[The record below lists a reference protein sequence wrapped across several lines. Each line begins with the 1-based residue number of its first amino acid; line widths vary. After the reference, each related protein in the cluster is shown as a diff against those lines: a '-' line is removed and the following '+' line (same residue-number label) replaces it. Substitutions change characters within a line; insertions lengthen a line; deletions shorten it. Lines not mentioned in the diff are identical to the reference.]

1 MDPMEA
7 MEAELQL
14 ATEIYSLIVTYLV
27 TYSFQIFAAI
37 IIVFVGFMLGRK
49 GQALV
54 LALCQKKDLDITL
67 SRFFASCAKIAII
80 VSAFVIAL
88 PKLGIQI
95 TPFVAAIGALGL
107 GAGLAVQGLL
117 SNYGAG
123 LSIILSRPFVV
134 GDTIRLL
141 GVWGIVKEVH
151 LGFTMLTNEDG
162 EIITIPNKHIVGE
175 IIHNSHEDTM
185 LELVIGIAYSS
196 NTQLAISAIK
206 KKLAELEGLSQ
217 SRSIQ
222 IGIEEFGDSSINIG
236 VRCWVKTELFHEIK
250 FAGNQAMLEA
260 LEEIG
265 ITIPFP
271 QREVRMLS

>member
-1 MDPMEA
+1 MDALGE
-7 MEAELQL
+7 ELQL
-14 ATEIYSLIVTYLV
+14 ATEAYTLIVTYLV
-27 TYSFQIFAAI
+27 TYSFQIVAAI
-37 IIVFVGFMLGRK
+37 IIIAIGFILGRK
-49 GQALV
+49 GNTLV
-54 LALCQKKDLDITL
+54 LALCEKKSLDITL
-67 SRFFASCAKIAII
+67 SRFFASCARIAII

-151 LGFTMLTNEDG
+151 LGFTRLTNEDG

-206 KKLAELEGLSQ
+206 KKLSELEGLSQ
-217 SRSIQ
+217 TRAIQ
-222 IGIEEFGDSSINIG
+222 IGIEAFDDSSINIG
-236 VRCWVKTELFHEIK
+236 VRCWVKTELFHEVK
-250 FAGNQAMLEA
+250 FAGNQAMLAA

>member
-1 MDPMEA
+1 MP
-7 MEAELQL
+7 MEAELQQ
-14 ATEIYSLIVTYLV
+14 ATEIYNLIVTYLV
-27 TYSFQIFAAI
+27 TYSFQIIGAI
-37 IIVFVGFMLGRK
+37 IIIVVGFALGRK
-49 GQALV
+49 GNTLV
-54 LALCQKKDLDITL
+54 LALCEKRGLDVTL

-80 VSAFVIAL
+80 VSSFVIAL

-151 LGFTMLTNEDG
+151 LAFTMLTNEDG

-175 IIHNSHEDTM
+175 IIHNSHEDTV
-185 LELVIGIAYSS
+185 LELTIGIAYGS
-196 NTQLAISAIK
+196 NTELATQAIE
-206 KKLAELEGLSQ
+206 KKLSELEGLSKT
-217 SRSIQ
+217 RPMQ

-236 VRCWVKTELFHEIK
+236 IRCWVKTELYHELK
-250 FAGNQAMLEA
+250 FASNKAMLDA
-260 LEEIG
+260 LEEYDIA
-265 ITIPFP
+265 IPFP

>member
-1 MDPMEA
+1 MDALGE
-7 MEAELQL
+7 ELQL
-14 ATEIYSLIVTYLV
+14 ATEAYTLIVTYLV
-27 TYSFQIFAAI
+27 TYSFQIVAAI
-37 IIVFVGFMLGRK
+37 IIIAIGFILGRK
-49 GQALV
+49 GNTLV
-54 LALCQKKDLDITL
+54 LALCEKQSLDLTI
-67 SRFFASCAKIAII
+67 SRFFASCARIAII

-151 LGFTMLTNEDG
+151 LGFTRLTNEDG

-206 KKLAELEGLSQ
+206 KKLSELEGLSQ
-217 SRSIQ
+217 TRAIQ
-222 IGIEEFGDSSINIG
+222 IGIEAFDDSSINIG
-236 VRCWVKTELFHEIK
+236 VRCWVKTELFHEVK
-250 FAGNQAMLEA
+250 FAGNQAMLAA